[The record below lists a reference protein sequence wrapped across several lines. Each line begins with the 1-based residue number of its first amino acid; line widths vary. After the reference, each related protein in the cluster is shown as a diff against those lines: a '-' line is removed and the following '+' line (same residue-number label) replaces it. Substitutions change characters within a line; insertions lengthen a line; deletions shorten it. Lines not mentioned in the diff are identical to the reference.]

1 MQDHSYGDS
10 SGITPDSL
18 LIRPEAEPIVDA
30 NVREVL
36 VKSKMKG
43 ERSIMEKYHCIIRM
57 IRWVSIRCTIMRIE
71 CPYLITRR
79 IYLKNL
85 IFSVARNYLFNC

>member
-43 ERSIMEKYHCIIRM
+43 ERSASQFFVIMLLLAAL
-57 IRWVSIRCTIMRIE
+57 
-71 CPYLITRR
+71 LIHLL
-79 IYLKNL
+79 YP
-85 IFSVARNYLFNC
+85 SG

>member
-36 VKSKMKG
+36 VKSKMK
-43 ERSIMEKYHCIIRM
+43 EN
-57 IRWVSIRCTIMRIE
+57 
-71 CPYLITRR
+71 PD
-79 IYLKNL
+79 
-85 IFSVARNYLFNC
+85 RNPLRG

>member
-18 LIRPEAEPIVDA
+18 LIRPEAEPIVGA

-36 VKSKMKG
+36 VISKMKG
-43 ERSIMEKYHCIIRM
+43 ERSVRGKY
-57 IRWVSIRCTIMRIE
+57 
-71 CPYLITRR
+71 RR
-79 IYLKNL
+79 I
-85 IFSVARNYLFNC
+85 FSCAG